1 MASNSGQA
9 QIIFRHATVSL
20 HQKKM
25 IWLERRMQKKKE
37 KVMIINEK
45 WLKILIVLTPIIWK
59 RMMIHWEERKFAI
72 KKRI

>member
-25 IWLERRMQKKKE
+25 IWLERQMQKKKG
-37 KVMIINEK
+37 KGDDNQ
-45 WLKILIVLTPIIWK
+45 
-59 RMMIHWEERKFAI
+59 
-72 KKRI
+72 